1 MFWILGVFCPY
12 QPWYA
17 LVHFSLHHQSPLE
30 SKFNDQTQLK
40 HVFPY
45 MYNDTELKK
54 NLNIPACL
62 LHNRLASTPA
72 DGQVSLKSYLPSKK
86 IYPGLSDGDF
96 FRAMNCRRIHKV
108 SVFSIPKKATPH
120 ILSQSKINY
129 LPLTS

>member
-30 SKFNDQTQLK
+30 SKFNHQTQLK

-54 NLNIPACL
+54 KLEYSSLPFAQQGHLPMDKSALKVTCPA
-62 LHNRLASTPA
+62 RKST
-72 DGQVSLKSYLPSKK
+72 
-86 IYPGLSDGDF
+86 YPGLSDGDF